1 MCPRLDT
8 SAARINRI
16 MKQERAVVPI
26 EASPIAGLLNESQL
40 AQVLGISVA
49 SLRRWRLLRKGPK
62 YVKIGSAVRY
72 PADDVNA
79 WIATR
84 PTGGEQVKVAR

>member
-1 MCPRLDT
+1 M
-8 SAARINRI
+8 
-16 MKQERAVVPI
+16 
-26 EASPIAGLLNESQL
+26 NEGQV
-40 AQVLGISVA
+40 AQMLGISVA

-84 PTGGEQVKVAR
+84 PTGGEQIKVAR

>member
-1 MCPRLDT
+1 MQPET
-8 SAARINRI
+8 T
-16 MKQERAVVPI
+16 PI
-26 EASPIAGLLNESQL
+26 CGLMNEGQV
-40 AQVLGISVA
+40 AQMLGISVA

-62 YVKIGSAVRY
+62 YVKLGSAVRY
-72 PADDVNA
+72 PANDVNA

>member
-1 MCPRLDT
+1 M
-8 SAARINRI
+8 
-16 MKQERAVVPI
+16 
-26 EASPIAGLLNESQL
+26 
-40 AQVLGISVA
+40 LGISIA

-72 PADDVNA
+72 PAGDVNA

>member
-1 MCPRLDT
+1 
-8 SAARINRI
+8 
-16 MKQERAVVPI
+16 MKQTV
-26 EASPIAGLLNESQL
+26 SPIQPEATPICGLMNEGHV
-40 AQVLGISVA
+40 AQMLGISVA
-49 SLRRWRLLRKGPK
+49 SLRRWRLLRKGPR

-84 PTGGEQVKVAR
+84 PTGGEQIKVAR